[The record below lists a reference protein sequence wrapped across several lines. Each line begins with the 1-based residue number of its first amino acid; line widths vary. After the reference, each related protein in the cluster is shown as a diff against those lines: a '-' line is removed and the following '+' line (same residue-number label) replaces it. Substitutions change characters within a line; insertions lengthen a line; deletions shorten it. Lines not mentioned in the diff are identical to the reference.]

1 MTNLVYLK
9 TQNGIWFDFKIEPM
23 DDEILLEKAV
33 EELSEDEAHFIVYLA
48 EKHHNGEFGNEVQF
62 LMNKYESIMDCF
74 ELNIDYEFGEM
85 NGFAEYI
92 EPLYLDLDTITAE
105 KLYNSNNHE

>member
-33 EELSEDEAHFIVYLA
+33 EELSMESLLGI
-48 EKHHNGEFGNEVQF
+48 F
-62 LMNKYESIMDCF
+62 LIC
-74 ELNIDYEFGEM
+74 LR
-85 NGFAEYI
+85 
-92 EPLYLDLDTITAE
+92 
-105 KLYNSNNHE
+105 

>member
-9 TQNGIWFDFKIEPM
+9 NKNGIWFDFKIEPI

-33 EELSEDEAHFIVYLA
+33 EELSEDEANFIVYLA
-48 EKHHNGEFGNEVQF
+48 EKHHKGDFDEEVQF

-74 ELNIDYEFGEM
+74 ELNIDHEFGEM

-92 EPLYLDLDTITAE
+92 EPLSLDLNMITAE
-105 KLYNSNNHE
+105 KLYNMNNQ